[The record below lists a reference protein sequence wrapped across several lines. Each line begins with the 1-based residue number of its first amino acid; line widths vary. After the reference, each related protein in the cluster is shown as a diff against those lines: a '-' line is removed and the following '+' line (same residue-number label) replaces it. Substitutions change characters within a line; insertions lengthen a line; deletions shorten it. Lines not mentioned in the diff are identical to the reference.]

1 MSTKKQKTKEVDE
14 VNEVK
19 EVKRSTITMYPEPTV
34 NQLFP
39 TPLTFT
45 KLPRKFTDEE
55 VAFVQKCSQNITKNT
70 GNTTSVDRY
79 VLNDPAMAGIK
90 SFIQFYVNYFMTE
103 IESPYNSVE
112 GYITQSWL
120 NYTQPG
126 EFHHKHEH
134 PNSYLSGVLYIN
146 ADPEKDKI
154 YFYKNGYK
162 RISLPTERYNAFNS
176 ESWWFNVGTCDLVI
190 FPSYL
195 THMVE
200 QTVSADTRISLSFNT
215 FLKGYVGEENSL
227 TSLHLGDPVDTSQ
240 WRKTEVDK
248 PKDGPGGSI

>member
-1 MSTKKQKTKEVDE
+1 MSTKKKKIEKVIDTVDE
-14 VNEVK
+14 VK
-19 EVKRSTITMYPEPTV
+19 MSTITMYPEPNINT
-34 NQLFP
+34 LFP
-39 TPLTFT
+39 TPLVFT
-45 KLPRKFTDEE
+45 KLPRKFSNEE
-55 VAFVQKCSQNITKNT
+55 IAFIQKCALNVTKNT

-79 VLNDPAMAGIK
+79 VLDEPVMANIK
-90 SFIQFYVNYFMTE
+90 SFLQFYINYFMSN
-103 IESPYNSVE
+103 IEAPYNPVE
-112 GYITQSWL
+112 AYITQSWL

-154 YFYKNGYK
+154 YFYKSGYK
-162 RISLPTERYNAFNS
+162 RINLPTEQFNQFNS

-200 QTVSADTRISLSFNT
+200 QTESKDTRISLSFNT
-215 FLKGYVGEENSL
+215 FLKGYIGEENSL
-227 TSLHLGDPVDTSQ
+227 TALHTGNPVNTAQ
-240 WRKTEVDK
+240 WRKLEVDK
-248 PKDGPGGSI
+248 PRDGPGGSI